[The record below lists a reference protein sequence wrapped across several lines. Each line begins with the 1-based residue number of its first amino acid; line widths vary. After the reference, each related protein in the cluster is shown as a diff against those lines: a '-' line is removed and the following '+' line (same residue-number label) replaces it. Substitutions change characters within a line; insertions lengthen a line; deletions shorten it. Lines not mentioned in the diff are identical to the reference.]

1 MRWWAERPWLKT
13 TAGVDVGQGMRAD
26 QALFA
31 GCLASDA
38 VPGGKCYCEGEAPLM
53 STQPKTLLTEEQYLE
68 IERAAETKSEFFQG
82 EMFAMAGAGAAHNR
96 LVWNLIVQLGPRLGS
111 GPCQGFPSDMRVR
124 VPSSGLYTYPDVVVV
139 CGEPQFLDGR
149 RDTLLNPSLI
159 VEVLSPSTEA
169 HDRGRKFEHYASVP
183 SLNEYLLV
191 ASDRIHLDLYA
202 RQATGQWLLT
212 STSGPD
218 GALDIAS
225 VGCRLNASSLYR
237 DVAIG

>member
-38 VPGGKCYCEGEAPLM
+38 VPGGKCYCEGEATFM

-96 LVWNLIVQLGPRLGS
+96 LAWNLIVQLGPRLGS

-149 RDTLLNPSLI
+149 RDTLLNPNLI

-169 HDRGRKFEHYASVP
+169 HDRGRKFEHYVSSPRSTNTFWWLRTGSTWTCMPGKPRDSGSSHPPA
-183 SLNEYLLV
+183 
-191 ASDRIHLDLYA
+191 DRMA
-202 RQATGQWLLT
+202 RWT
-212 STSGPD
+212 SRAWD
-218 GALDIAS
+218 AA
-225 VGCRLNASSLYR
+225 
-237 DVAIG
+237 